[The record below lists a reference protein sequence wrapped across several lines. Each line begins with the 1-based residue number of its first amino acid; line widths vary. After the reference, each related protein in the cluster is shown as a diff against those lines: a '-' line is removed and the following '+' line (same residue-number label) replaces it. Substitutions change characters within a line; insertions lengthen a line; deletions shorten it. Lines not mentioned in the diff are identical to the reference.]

1 MYFIIASPPIN
12 SIVCWYDQWYDYRM
26 KYAKVAISIEESILR
41 KIDRLVKAKTFESRS
56 QAFQK
61 AVEHTLEKVERS
73 QLAKECAKLDK
84 RVERKLANEGLSRD
98 LEEWPDY

>member
-1 MYFIIASPPIN
+1 
-12 SIVCWYDQWYDYRM
+12 M
-26 KYAKVAISIEESILR
+26 KYAKVAISIEASLLK

-73 QLAKECAKLDK
+73 RLARECAKLEK
-84 RVERKLANEGLSRD
+84 NVERKLADQGLSRD

>member
-1 MYFIIASPPIN
+1 
-12 SIVCWYDQWYDYRM
+12 M
-26 KYAKVAISIEESILR
+26 KYAKVAISIEESVLK

-56 QAFQK
+56 QAFQQ
-61 AVEHTLEKVERS
+61 AVESALKKVERS

-84 RVERKLANEGLSRD
+84 RTERGLAERGLERD